1 KPVSSTQPE
10 PKSAPAKTQG
20 KKRKLTTKISDKPS
34 KVMKSR
40 HGLVSKRS
48 KPLSSLRS
56 VDESVDKDVPAKE
69 PQVDDE
75 EADMQRALEESLKS
89 MYDVARDLLN
99 LQTPK
104 KKSPADRYIFQRC
117 TSTPTRS
124 SGHDESSSLYVELG
138 LTDSEEESKDDVPGD
153 DAGGQGQAGPDLG
166 NAEASQ
172 PMPSLVVHAG
182 SDREYMDLDVADVS
196 TQPPPEQIDEGFTA
210 TAYPKVQE
218 NLKLTVEEH
227 VLLEEP
233 ASSSRT
239 LSSLEQEVRAGVG
252 QSLGTSVYT
261 GTIRHTP
268 PADMKE
274 ILHQRMWETDSYKS
288 HEDHMQ
294 LYEALEKSMNRDH
307 FEELT
312 KYLAKARPSEASGS
326 LGAYGSSQVP
336 PPPPSTN
343 QESQSKGSVTPSSSK
358 TAASAE
364 YQTWMTTAIRLRPS
378 LSLTPADLQMDEDMA
393 LDEQVQSSDEEYIGN
408 AIFLR

>member
-1 KPVSSTQPE
+1 SSTQPE

-75 EADMQRALEESLKS
+75 A
-89 MYDVARDLLN
+89 YRDL
-99 LQTPK
+99 
-104 KKSPADRYIFQRC
+104 PA
-117 TSTPTRS
+117 
-124 SGHDESSSLYVELG
+124 
-138 LTDSEEESKDDVPGD
+138 
-153 DAGGQGQAGPDLG
+153 
-166 NAEASQ
+166 
-172 PMPSLVVHAG
+172 
-182 SDREYMDLDVADVS
+182 
-196 TQPPPEQIDEGFTA
+196 
-210 TAYPKVQE
+210 
-218 NLKLTVEEH
+218 
-227 VLLEEP
+227 
-233 ASSSRT
+233 
-239 LSSLEQEVRAGVG
+239 
-252 QSLGTSVYT
+252 
-261 GTIRHTP
+261 
-268 PADMKE
+268 ADMKE